1 MVGAKRRTRE
11 NATVRHYRSHLL
23 IRIQHVV
30 VNFRILFLICGL
42 VGCVVT
48 ASAQSNEVPARTYH
62 YDQWDVFT
70 DEVLTGN
77 QLAVF
82 MDPGGLTG
90 NLMQKIAR
98 EMAFSETTFVFPAET
113 DDTDFRLRIFGPN
126 REMPFA
132 GHPTIGTAFAL
143 AHQGHISPGTRQV
156 VFGEG
161 IGPVIVD
168 LEWDGER
175 LMFAWMHQLLPTFGR
190 PVEDL
195 DGVAAALGVEPFEL
209 RSTKF
214 PVQEVSCGSPF
225 ILIPLASRSAVD
237 KATVNSA
244 AMASVLDTAGVPR
257 RSIFIFSLEPA
268 DDGATVYSRM
278 VGFGDRED
286 PATGSASGPL
296 GAYLVHHGAVSA
308 EEASDI
314 VSRQGVQMG
323 RPSWIYI
330 RIGTRDEAIN
340 DVLVGGGSV
349 FAGDGTVIVP

>member
-48 ASAQSNEVPARTYH
+48 PQAQFNEVPTRTYR

-77 QLAVF
+77 QFAVF

-98 EMAFSETTFVFPAET
+98 EMAFSETTFVFPAVT

-175 LMFAWMHQLLPTFGR
+175 LLFAWMHQLLPTFGR

-195 DGVAAALGVEPFEL
+195 DGVAAALGVEPF
-209 RSTKF
+209 
-214 PVQEVSCGSPF
+214 
-225 ILIPLASRSAVD
+225 
-237 KATVNSA
+237 
-244 AMASVLDTAGVPR
+244 
-257 RSIFIFSLEPA
+257 
-268 DDGATVYSRM
+268 
-278 VGFGDRED
+278 
-286 PATGSASGPL
+286 
-296 GAYLVHHGAVSA
+296 
-308 EEASDI
+308 
-314 VSRQGVQMG
+314 
-323 RPSWIYI
+323 
-330 RIGTRDEAIN
+330 
-340 DVLVGGGSV
+340 
-349 FAGDGTVIVP
+349 

>member
-1 MVGAKRRTRE
+1 MG
-11 NATVRHYRSHLL
+11 RHLDFPRSNRHF
-23 IRIQHVV
+23 RGYCTHIQHVAAGFCV
-30 VNFRILFLICGL
+30 LYLVTGL
-42 VGCVVT
+42 VGCSGT
-48 ASAQSNEVPARTYH
+48 PQAQFNDVRTRSYR

-82 MDPGGLTG
+82 MDPVGLTG

-113 DDTDFRLRIFGPN
+113 EGTDFRLRIFGPN

-143 AHQGHISPGTRQV
+143 AHQGRISPGTRQV

-175 LMFAWMHQLLPTFGR
+175 LMFAWMHQLPPTFGK
-190 PVEDL
+190 PIEDL
-195 DGVAAALGVEPFEL
+195 DSVAEALGVEPFEL
-209 RSTKF
+209 RSTKL

-225 ILIPLASRSAVD
+225 ILVPLASRSAVD
-237 KATVNSA
+237 KAVVNSV
-244 AMASVLDTAGVPR
+244 AMASILEKAGVPR

-268 DDGATVYSRM
+268 QDDATVYSRM

-308 EEASDI
+308 QEADEI
-314 VSRQGVQMG
+314 LSRQGVQMG

-330 RIGTRDEAIN
+330 RIGTQGEAID

-349 FAGDGTVIVP
+349 FAGQGTVIVP